1 MTFRQIQS
9 VTLVSAVFLC
19 ACNNE
24 TEDSS
29 VENEYVSS
37 VRVTVESFKDDL
49 PSTRTTHTLTPTGVD
64 INWAEGDALG
74 IYPIGG
80 DQVKFPLSSG
90 SASATA
96 SFDGGAW
103 KMRSELQYAAYYPF
117 SKDNYTISQ
126 TEIPVKYSG
135 QTQNGN
141 NTTTHLGAYDFLACA
156 ASSPNS
162 KGEINLQMQHLG
174 AILRLQLTMPN
185 SDSYN
190 KVVLES
196 GSANDCFVEKGRFD
210 LTSATPTVIP
220 TAKSNTYT
228 INLTNVSTTRNNE
241 TITIYAMAA
250 PAKADNIK
258 VTVYSTDGWT
268 KYSANVG
275 NKEFVAGGA
284 CTITANLTLA
294 DHEYVDLGL
303 PSGTL
308 WATCNV
314 GAEKPEELGYYYAWG
329 ETSTKSSYSKS
340 NYKWYNGSDDSFTKY
355 GNYEYLDLSDD
366 AAYVN
371 WGSNWRIPSDTNFR
385 ELINSDNTT
394 SEETTQNGVKGL
406 KITSTSNGKSI
417 FLPLAGYMNGS
428 TLVGAGTNAYY
439 WASKAYNQGSVRYL
453 KIEDGKASASG
464 NCSRYMG
471 QSIRPVRND
480 E

>member
-162 KGEINLQMQHLG
+162 KGEINLQMKHLG
-174 AILRLQLTMPN
+174 GILRLQLTMPN
-185 SDSYN
+185 ADSYN

-196 GSANDCFVEKGRFD
+196 GSANYCFVEKGRFD

-228 INLTNVSTTRNNE
+228 INLTNVSTTKNNE

-268 KYSANVG
+268 RYSANVG

-294 DHEYVDLGL
+294 DHEYVDHDL

-314 GAEKPEELGYYYAWG
+314 GAEKPEDAGFYYAWG
-329 ETSTKSSYSKS
+329 EIEQKNSYSS
-340 NYKWYNGSDDSFTKY
+340 GNYKWYNGSSFTKY
-355 GNYEYLDLSDD
+355 GDYDELSLSDD

-371 WGSNWRIPSDTNFR
+371 WGSNWRMPYYYELE
-385 ELINSDNTT
+385 ELINYTT
-394 SEETTQNGVKGL
+394 TEIVTQNGVKGL
-406 KITSTSNGKSI
+406 KITSTSNGNSI
-417 FLPLAGYMNGS
+417 FLPAAGYVNGPNLAGG
-428 TLVGAGTNAYY
+428 GTNGYY
-439 WASKAYNQGSVRYL
+439 WS
-453 KIEDGKASASG
+453 ASAYDNGQVTYLRISNDNVSVG

-471 QSIRPVRND
+471 QSVRPVRNK
-480 E
+480 

>member
-185 SDSYN
+185 ADSYN

-196 GSANDCFVEKGRFD
+196 GSANYCFVEKGRFD
-210 LTSATPTVIP
+210 LTSANPTVIP
-220 TAKSNTYT
+220 TAKSNAYT
-228 INLTNVSTTRNNE
+228 INLTNVSTTKNNE

-258 VTVYSTDGWT
+258 VTMYSTDGWT

-284 CTITANLTLA
+284 CTIAANLTLA
-294 DHEYVDLGL
+294 DRDYVDLDL
-303 PSGTL
+303 PNGTL

-314 GAEKPEELGYYYAWG
+314 GAEKPEDAGFYYAWG
-329 ETSTKSSYSKS
+329 EIEPRNSYSLT
-340 NYKWYNGSDDSFTKY
+340 NYKWYNGSDVSFAKY
-355 GNYEYLDLSDD
+355 GDKTTLELSDD

-371 WGSNWRIPSDTNFR
+371 WGSNWRMPSMKEFR
-385 ELINSDNTT
+385 SLINSAYTT
-394 SEETTQNGVKGL
+394 TEVTTQNGVKGL
-406 KITSTSNGKSI
+406 KITSKSNGNSI
-417 FLPLAGYMNGS
+417 FLPAVGYVNNASIAGGGVNC
-428 TLVGAGTNAYY
+428 YY
-439 WASKAYNQGSVRYL
+439 WSASSYTNGQIYYL
-453 KIEDGKASASG
+453 TIEDNDASVKY
-464 NCSRYMG
+464 CSRYMG
-471 QSIRPVRND
+471 QSIRPVRNK
-480 E
+480 

>member
-1 MTFRQIQS
+1 MTFRQILS
-9 VTLVSAVFLC
+9 VTFVSTVMLC
-19 ACNNE
+19 ACTNE

-29 VENEYVSS
+29 VENEYVNS
-37 VRVTVESFKDDL
+37 VRVSVERFKDDL
-49 PSTRTTHTLTPTGVD
+49 PTTRTNHILTSTGLDVQ
-64 INWAEGDALG
+64 WAEGDALG

-90 SASATA
+90 SASAFA
-96 SFDGGAW
+96 YFDGGAW
-103 KMRSELQYAAYYPF
+103 KLRSGVQYAAYYPF

-126 TEIPVKYSG
+126 TAIPVNYTG

-141 NTTTHLGAYDFLACA
+141 NTTSHLGAYDFLACA

-185 SDSYN
+185 ADSYN

-196 GSANDCFVEKGRFD
+196 GSANYCFVEKGRFD
-210 LTSATPTVIP
+210 LTSANPTVIP
-220 TAKSNTYT
+220 TAKSNAYT
-228 INLTNVSTTRNNE
+228 INLTNVSTTKNNE

-294 DHEYVDLGL
+294 DHDYVDLNL

-314 GAEKPEELGYYYAWG
+314 GAEKPEDYGYYYAWG
-329 ETSTKSSYSKS
+329 ETAPKNSYSLT
-340 NYKWYNGSDDSFTKY
+340 NYKWYNGSSFTKY
-355 GNYEYLDLSDD
+355 GDYDELSLSDD

-371 WGSNWRIPSDTNFR
+371 WGSNWRMPTSDELE
-385 ELINSDNTT
+385 ELINYTT
-394 SEETTQNGVKGL
+394 TEIVTQNGVKGL
-406 KITSTSNGKSI
+406 KITSTSNGNSI
-417 FLPLAGYMNGS
+417 FLPAAGYMNDS
-428 TLVGAGTNAYY
+428 NLWGAGTNGYY
-439 WASKAYNQGSVRYL
+439 WSSSADDDGKVNYL
-453 KIEDGKASASG
+453 KISNDDISVGE
-464 NCSRYMG
+464 CSRYMG
-471 QSIRPVRND
+471 QSVRPVRR
-480 E
+480 

>member
-185 SDSYN
+185 ADSYN

-196 GSANDCFVEKGRFD
+196 GSANYCFVEKGRFD
-210 LTSATPTVIP
+210 LTSANPTVIP
-220 TAKSNTYT
+220 TAKSNAYT
-228 INLTNVSTTRNNE
+228 INLTNVSTTKNNE

-294 DHEYVDLGL
+294 DHDYVDLDL
-303 PSGTL
+303 PSGIL

-314 GAEKPEELGYYYAWG
+314 GAEKPEDPGFYYAWG
-329 ETSTKSSYSKS
+329 ETAPKNSYSLT
-340 NYKWYNGSDDSFTKY
+340 NYKWYNGSDVSFAKY
-355 GNYEYLDLSDD
+355 GDLVDLSLSDD

-371 WGSNWRIPSDTNFR
+371 WGSNWRMPYYY
-385 ELINSDNTT
+385 ELEDLISSSYTET
-394 SEETTQNGVKGL
+394 EVTTQNGVKGL
-406 KITSTSNGKSI
+406 KITSKKNGNSI
-417 FLPLAGYMNGS
+417 FLPAAGYMNDS
-428 TLVGAGTNAYY
+428 NLWGAGTNGYY
-439 WASKAYNQGSVRYL
+439 WSSSTYEDGEVNYL
-453 KIEDGKASASG
+453 KISNDDISVGE
-464 NCSRYMG
+464 CSRYMG
-471 QSIRPVRND
+471 QSVRPVRR
-480 E
+480 

>member
-126 TEIPVKYSG
+126 TAIPVNYTG

-141 NTTTHLGAYDFLACA
+141 NTTSHLGAYDFLACA
-156 ASSPNS
+156 ASTPNAN
-162 KGEINLQMQHLG
+162 GEINLQMKHLG
-174 AILRLQLTMPN
+174 AILRLQLTMPKA
-185 SDSYN
+185 DSYK

-196 GSANDCFVEKGRFD
+196 KGTYCFVEKGHFD
-210 LTSATPTVIP
+210 LTSATPAVNSTTI
-220 TAKSNTYT
+220 SDSYT
-228 INLTNVSTTRNNE
+228 INLTNVSTTKNNE

-250 PAKADNIK
+250 PAKTGNMT
-258 VTVYSTDGWT
+258 VTVYSTDGWD
-268 KYSANVG
+268 KYSANVDS
-275 NKEFVAGGA
+275 KEFKAGGA

-294 DHEYVDLGL
+294 DHEYVDLDL
-303 PSGTL
+303 PSGIL

-329 ETSTKSSYSKS
+329 ETSTKSSYSKG
-340 NYKWYNGSDDSFTKY
+340 NYKWYNGNDDSFTMY
-355 GNYEYLDLSDD
+355 GDNANLSQSDD

-371 WGSNWRIPSDTNFR
+371 WGNNWRMPSQNDLR
-385 ELINSDNTT
+385 ELINSHYTT
-394 SEETTQNGVKGL
+394 ILETTQNGVKGL
-406 KITSTSNGKSI
+406 KITSKSNGKSI

-428 TLVGAGTNAYY
+428 TLLGAGTNAYY
-439 WASKAYNQGSVRYL
+439 WSSKAYNQGKVCYL
-453 KIEDGKASASG
+453 QIVDGNATVG
-464 NCSRYMG
+464 YCSRYMG

>member
-185 SDSYN
+185 ADSYN

-196 GSANDCFVEKGRFD
+196 GSANYCFVEKGRFD
-210 LTSATPTVIP
+210 LTSANPTVIP
-220 TAKSNTYT
+220 TATSNTYT
-228 INLTNVSTTRNNE
+228 INLTNVSTTKNNE

-294 DHEYVDLGL
+294 DHDYVDLGL
-303 PSGTL
+303 PGGVL

-314 GAEKPEELGYYYAWG
+314 GAEKPEDPGFYYAWG
-329 ETSTKSSYSKS
+329 ETAPKNSYSLT
-340 NYKWYNGSDDSFTKY
+340 NYKWYNGSDVSFTKY
-355 GNYEYLDLSDD
+355 DDKTTLELSDD

-371 WGSNWRIPSDTNFR
+371 WGSNWRMPSMKEFR
-385 ELINSDNTT
+385 SLINSAYTT
-394 SEETTQNGVKGL
+394 TEVTTQNGVKGL
-406 KITSTSNGKSI
+406 KITSKSNGNSI
-417 FLPLAGYMNGS
+417 FLPAVGYVNNASIAGGGVNC
-428 TLVGAGTNAYY
+428 YY
-439 WASKAYNQGSVRYL
+439 WSASSYTNGQIYYL
-453 KIEDGKASASG
+453 TIEDNDAYIKY
-464 NCSRYMG
+464 CSRYMG
-471 QSIRPVRND
+471 QSIRPVRNK
-480 E
+480 

>member
-1 MTFRQIQS
+1 MTFRQILS
-9 VTLVSAVFLC
+9 VTFVSTVMLC
-19 ACNNE
+19 ACTNE
-24 TEDSS
+24 TEESS
-29 VENEYVSS
+29 VENEYVNS
-37 VRVTVESFKDDL
+37 VRVSVERFKDDL
-49 PSTRTTHTLTPTGVD
+49 PTTRTNHILTSTGLDVQ
-64 INWAEGDALG
+64 WAEGDALG

-90 SASATA
+90 NASAYAT
-96 SFDGGAW
+96 FDGGAW
-103 KMRSELQYAAYYPF
+103 KMRSGVQYAAYYPF

-126 TEIPVKYSG
+126 TAIPVNYTG

-141 NTTTHLGAYDFLACA
+141 NTTSHLGAYDFLACA
-156 ASSPNS
+156 ASTPNAN
-162 KGEINLQMQHLG
+162 GEISLQMKHLG
-174 AILRLQLTMPN
+174 AILRFQLTMPKA
-185 SDSYN
+185 DSYQ

-196 GSANDCFVEKGRFD
+196 NGTYCFVEKGHFD
-210 LTSATPTVIP
+210 LTSATPAVYSTTI
-220 TAKSNTYT
+220 SDSYT
-228 INLTNVSTTRNNE
+228 INLTNVSTTKNNE

-250 PAKADNIK
+250 PAKTGNMT
-258 VTVYSTDGWT
+258 VTVYSTDGWS
-268 KYSANVG
+268 KYSANVDS
-275 NKEFVAGGA
+275 KEFVAGGA

-303 PSGTL
+303 PSRTL

-329 ETSTKSSYSKS
+329 ETSTKNSYFSE
-340 NYKWYNGSDDSFTKY
+340 NYKWYSGSTTSFSKY
-355 GNYEYLDLSDD
+355 GDYANLDLSDD

-371 WGSNWRIPSDTNFR
+371 WGSNWRIPSDNNFR
-385 ELINSDNTT
+385 ELINSNNTT
-394 SEETTQNGVKGL
+394 SEETTLNGVKGL

-464 NCSRYMG
+464 YCSRYMG